1 MLNEFKIPT
10 NPRRMSNTSLDED
23 KPAGPWSIWNT
34 SNGGSPS
41 NVSTANH
48 PTRLLDE
55 SPFTIESQE
64 SGGSL
69 WRRNSA
75 VTDPTAAAPAMPIG
89 HYHQQQQQQN
99 VQPNN
104 HFSSVFR
111 SSSFS
116 GGGVQPLTSSLRKN
130 NYPSSNPQT
139 SPRFFQPQPNILER
153 FSQVADATR
162 EAEMLGSNLSQL
174 NLDNMNSNTNINNIP
189 VQPIPPSRSEVA
201 SPSSNNNMSPYMSPT
216 PLYAQPNLDGSH
228 SSRSNS
234 LSSPWRPQPF
244 EPVAAGPGAPA
255 GPIPIPSFQ
264 PTAPPPT
271 TDYADFINNP
281 TEFTQP
287 PQPRPQYQAS
297 TTAAA
302 AAAAHAAFMNPSSN
316 TTSPTRGSAMNSPPP
331 PPPPPPQ
338 QQGFRQN
345 KYPNRNGNNVVQSPP
360 QRKTPTDKDLAAIR
374 SPLLEEFRSNKNK
387 KYELRDLYGH
397 IVEFS
402 GDQHG
407 SRFIQQRLESATSE
421 EKEVIFNEIK
431 PNSLQLM
438 TDVFGNYVIQKFF
451 ELGNQ
456 PQKTILAKQME
467 NHILNLSLQMYGCR
481 VVQKAVEHVLTDQ
494 QATLIKELNGHVLKC
509 VKDQNGNHVIQK
521 AIERIP
527 SEHITFILRSFKNQ
541 VYQLATHPYGCRVIQ
556 RMLEHSDEEAQQ
568 ELLNELHMHT
578 FSLVEDQYGNYVVQ
592 HVVQRGKPEDRD
604 KIIDIVKDSLL
615 TFSRHKYAS
624 NVVEK
629 CIAHGTPKQ
638 RQELLDEILKQKPDG
653 SLPITVMMRD
663 QFANYVIQKMLDV
676 TEGEQRE
683 RLVSTIKPQLQALK
697 KFSYGKHLVSIE
709 RLMQLSEGHGRNSND
724 NN

>member
-1 MLNEFKIPT
+1 
-10 NPRRMSNTSLDED
+10 MSNTSLDDD
-23 KPAGPWSIWNT
+23 KPAGAWSIWNN

-41 NVSTANH
+41 NVSTPNH
-48 PTRLLDE
+48 PKRLLDE
-55 SPFTIESQE
+55 SPFTIEPQQE
-64 SGGSL
+64 TGGSL

-89 HYHQQQQQQN
+89 QYQQQH
-99 VQPNN
+99 VQSN
-104 HFSSVFR
+104 HFNSVFR

-116 GGGVQPLTSSLRKN
+116 GGGVQPLTNSLRN
-130 NYPSSNPQT
+130 NNHPSSNPQT
-139 SPRFFQPQPNILER
+139 SPRFFHPQPNILER

-174 NLDNMNSNTNINNIP
+174 SLDNGNTNNNNNSS
-189 VQPIPPSRSEVA
+189 QPIPPSRSEVA
-201 SPSSNNNMSPYMSPT
+201 SPSSNNMSPYISPT
-216 PLYAQPNLDGSH
+216 PLYAQPNFDGSH

-264 PTAPPPT
+264 PAALPPA

-281 TEFTQP
+281 ADFSQP
-287 PQPRPQYQAS
+287 PLQPRPQYQAS

-302 AAAAHAAFMNPSSN
+302 AAAAHAAFMNPTT
-316 TTSPTRGSAMNSPPP
+316 TTSPTRGSAMNSPTPP
-331 PPPPPPQ
+331 AQ
-338 QQGFRQN
+338 QSFRQN
-345 KYPNRNGNNVVQSPP
+345 KYPSKGGNNVQSPP
-360 QRKTPTDKDLAAIR
+360 QRKTPTDKDMAAIR
-374 SPLLEEFRSNKNK
+374 SPLLEEFRNNKNK

-421 EKEVIFNEIK
+421 EKEIIFNEIK

-494 QATLIKELNGHVLKC
+494 QAVLIKELDGHVLKC

-527 SEHITFILRSFKNQ
+527 SEHIAFILRSFKNQ

-556 RMLEHSDEEAQQ
+556 RMLEHSDKQAQQ
-568 ELLNELHMHT
+568 ELLDELHMYT

-604 KIIDIVKDSLL
+604 KIIDIVKESLL

-629 CIAHGTPKQ
+629 CIANGTPKQ
-638 RQELLDEILKQKPDG
+638 RQDLLDEILRPKPDG

-683 RLVSTIKPQLQALK
+683 RLISTIKPQLQVLK

-709 RLMQLSEGHGRNSND
+709 RLMQLSEGHGRSSNGT
-724 NN
+724 N